1 MKGDLSKSDY
11 ICMNQSSHKE
21 ESEARTGSVRK
32 SSAPTTVPERK
43 ATPHSMRSRR
53 TATWARPHSSDDG
66 YSRHSLLS
74 ILFYVL
80 ISYFFRVCFGVL
92 RVVPLSTTFTHS
104 DSVLKS
110 ASTDFKKLGQR
121 IFVFIIGGAT
131 RSEVYKQA
139 NPT

>member
-11 ICMNQSSHKE
+11 LCMNQSGHKE
-21 ESEARTGSVRK
+21 DESEPPKTGSVRK
-32 SSAPTTVPERK
+32 SSASTAVPERK

-66 YSRHSLLS
+66 YSRQINSLSLS
-74 ILFYVL
+74 IFFYFTYEYLGVL
-80 ISYFFRVCFGVL
+80 IRSIPFFFH
-92 RVVPLSTTFTHS
+92 THS

-110 ASTDFKKLGQR
+110 ASLDLKKLGQR

-131 RSEVYKQA
+131 RSEVHINKQI
-139 NPT
+139 

>member
-11 ICMNQSSHKE
+11 LCMNTKEASEKE

-32 SSAPTTVPERK
+32 TSAPPTAIPERK

-66 YSRHSLLS
+66 SS
-74 ILFYVL
+74 
-80 ISYFFRVCFGVL
+80 
-92 RVVPLSTTFTHS
+92 S
-104 DSVLKS
+104 DSVLKT

-131 RSEVYKQA
+131 RSEVYKHT
-139 NPT
+139 NPS